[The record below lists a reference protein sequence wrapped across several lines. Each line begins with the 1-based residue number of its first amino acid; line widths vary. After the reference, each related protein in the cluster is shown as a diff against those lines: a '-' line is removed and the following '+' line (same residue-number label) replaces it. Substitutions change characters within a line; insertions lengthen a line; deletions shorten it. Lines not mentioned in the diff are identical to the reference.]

1 MWQDRV
7 DAIVI
12 SGANEKDIIEA
23 KKELENG
30 ASVNDINIKLNTE
43 NQQKVIITN
52 GVMELGHQILP
63 KDLELKVGISE
74 IYELNDAYHI
84 AKVTKI
90 IPKSVKT
97 FEESKGNVIND
108 FQNEIEKNWL
118 ATLRE
123 RFKVDINKKV
133 LAKVKSQINQ

>member
-1 MWQDRV
+1 MSW
-7 DAIVI
+7 
-12 SGANEKDIIEA
+12 EFPFDILLRKA
-23 KKELENG
+23 
-30 ASVNDINIKLNTE
+30 
-43 NQQKVIITN
+43 
-52 GVMELGHQILP
+52 
-63 KDLELKVGISE
+63 
-74 IYELNDAYHI
+74 
-84 AKVTKI
+84 
-90 IPKSVKT
+90 KSVKT